1 MLRLVSV
8 VPVSPAVCG
17 SCSAGTISG
26 CVGLTVVLSKTW
38 FSKKGAFLFL
48 QEDFGLFEFKDS
60 FHLLVPNA
68 SSAAPSKGNWRI
80 EVMSPVI
87 VQQQNQHLVRSK
99 VWVSEVLL
107 LAVDKNIC
115 IF

>member
-1 MLRLVSV
+1 M
-8 VPVSPAVCG
+8 
-17 SCSAGTISG
+17 
-26 CVGLTVVLSKTW
+26 VLSKTW

-48 QEDFGLFEFKDS
+48 QKRNTYYNSYFGLFEFKDS